1 MVVSKAKTDI
11 KRWGIT
17 LVASF
22 AMAFLIEIC
31 IFNYQSLE
39 TAFLHPNNT
48 SIGEQSTDA
57 VILHF
62 SNSNA
67 EFIPVNGEVTT
78 LTLTTDSDIPI
89 LLDIAGKDGGDQF
102 FYSLGNTTINGSKTI

>member
-1 MVVSKAKTDI
+1 MPVIVSKAKTDI

-22 AMAFLIEIC
+22 AIAFLIEIC

-67 EFIPVNGEVTT
+67 KFIPVNGEVTT
-78 LTLTTDSDIPI
+78 LTLTTDSDTPI
-89 LLDIAGKDGGDQF
+89 LLDIAGKDEGNQF
-102 FYSLGNTTINGSKTI
+102 FLLARKYHNQRF